1 MKIAYLCDI
10 SPLEAW
16 SYSSGN
22 ARIYA
27 ALEQQGAQVDII
39 TNSWGPLELLR
50 KTIHQL
56 PTSINWRTRWRLHL
70 LLSRLVS
77 GTVTKALRNDH
88 YDVLFCPYS
97 FQSLANLK
105 LPYPML
111 KVFSSDATPTA
122 YKRSEIGAEFGSFLS
137 ISRLLDPAILQA
149 ETKVFQANDLNIWPS
164 EWQKNQADKIYKL
177 DDKKSVVIPWGA
189 NIADPGKDNR
199 YCHPPTAQNVQ
210 LLLVGRDWFAKGG
223 PLAFETLQTLRNGG
237 VNAHLTVIGC
247 TPPDFHRSDAMTVYP
262 SLDKNNKSELAKF
275 ETEYKRAHFFVM
287 PSYESF
293 GFAFCEASAYGLPS
307 IALRIGGVPILEG
320 INGHTLPSDATAL
333 DIANC
338 IRYYLDK
345 PAKYTALS
353 ASSRGYYESTLNWG
367 AWGKTVIDLFE
378 SKISDQ

>member
-10 SPLEAW
+10 SPLETW

-22 ARIYA
+22 ARIYT
-27 ALEQQGAQVDII
+27 ALKQQGADVDII

-77 GTVTKALRNDH
+77 GTVTKALRNDQ

-97 FQSLANLK
+97 FQSLANLR

-111 KVFSSDATPTA
+111 KVFASDATPTA
-122 YKRSEIGAEFGSFLS
+122 YKRSEIGAKFGSYLS
-137 ISRLLDPAILQA
+137 ISRLFDSAILRA
-149 ETKVFQANDLNIWPS
+149 ETKVFQANDLNLWPS
-164 EWQKNQADKIYKL
+164 VWQKQQADKIYGL
-177 DDKKSVVIPWGA
+177 DDTNSIVIPWGA
-189 NIADPGKDNR
+189 NITDPGNDNAPSS
-199 YCHPPTAQNVQ
+199 PPATNDLR

-223 PLAFETLQTLRNGG
+223 PLVFETLQTLRNSG

-247 TPPDFHRSDAMTVYP
+247 SPPDFHRSDAMTIYP
-262 SLDKNNKSELAKF
+262 SLDKNDKSELVQF
-275 ETEYKRAHFFVM
+275 ESEYKRAHFLVM

-307 IALRIGGVPILEG
+307 IALRLGGIPISENV
-320 INGHTLPSDATAL
+320 NGHTLAPDAGPN

-338 IRYYLDK
+338 IHSYLDK
-345 PAKYTALS
+345 PVKYAALQTS
-353 ASSRGYYESTLNWG
+353 TRNYYETTLNWG
-367 AWGKTVIDLFE
+367 AWGKAVIDLFE
-378 SKISDQ
+378 SRLSDP